1 MLMALNTGHQ
11 SNKDAQMK
19 CPNCDFIDK
28 DEAFGE
34 PAICPKCS
42 AIYEKA
48 LRVRQL
54 RDQVDAQK
62 SAKIQTKPASNA
74 LKSKFENAAEAV
86 ADGRRAR
93 EATAA
98 VKTKKREQ
106 QMVIVTDIDMPF
118 MSMVSFMIKWMLASI
133 PAVIILMIVL
143 SLGAV
148 FLAALGILVR

>member
-1 MLMALNTGHQ
+1 
-11 SNKDAQMK
+11 MK

-34 PAICPKCS
+34 PATCPKCS

-62 SAKIQTKPASNA
+62 AAKIQIKPASNA
-74 LKSKFENAAEAV
+74 LKSRLENAAEAV
-86 ADGRRAR
+86 ADGRRDR
-93 EATAA
+93 EAIASM
-98 VKTKKREQ
+98 KTKKREQ

-118 MSMVSFMIKWMLASI
+118 MSMMSFMIKWMLASI

-143 SLGAV
+143 PLVAV
-148 FLAALGILVR
+148 LLAALGIFVR